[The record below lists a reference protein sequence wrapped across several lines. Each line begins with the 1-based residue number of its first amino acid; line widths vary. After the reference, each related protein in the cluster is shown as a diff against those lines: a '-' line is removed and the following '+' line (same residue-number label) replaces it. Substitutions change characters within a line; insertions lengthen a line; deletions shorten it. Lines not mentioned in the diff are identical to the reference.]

1 MTVIAPEPFE
11 TLADAPNLRGRPQDE
26 SKYAAIIAAA
36 RLEFFDSGFSAAS
49 IEGIAK
55 RAGVS
60 KVTIYNR
67 FTDKAGLFSVVISA
81 ECDGMRGFL
90 CPSMG
95 TGANLRDQLISFGI
109 GMVQFLA
116 RADITRFET
125 MMAME
130 KERDP
135 MIGELFM
142 AAGPRRM
149 QAGLI
154 ALLATANSDQQY
166 HIPSPEMAAEIVGG
180 MMKGFADMERRFST
194 APAPDETEIL
204 QRVTYAVD
212 IFLAAHRRKD
222 IVKQSRLFP

>member
-1 MTVIAPEPFE
+1 MTVSAISEPETHIA
-11 TLADAPNLRGRPQDE
+11 RGRPQDE
-26 SKYAAIIAAA
+26 GKYAAIIAAA
-36 RLEFFDSGFSAAS
+36 RQEFFDSGFSAAS

-67 FTDKAGLFSVVISA
+67 FTDKAGLFSTVISA
-81 ECDGMRGFL
+81 ECDGMRSLL

-95 TGANLRDQLISFGI
+95 SGANLRDQLISFGF

-116 RADITRFET
+116 RDDITRFET

-135 MIGELFM
+135 AIGELFM

-154 ALLATANSDQQY
+154 ALLAAANSDALY
-166 HIPSPEMAAEIVGG
+166 HIPSPDMAAEMLAG

-194 APAPDETEIL
+194 APALDAATIM

-212 IFLAAHRRKD
+212 TFLVAHKRKD
-222 IVKQSRLFP
+222 IAKISRLFP